1 MIIWPRLLFGL
12 SVARREIIYR
22 LLKSPGAPLIVRSVK
37 PANLGVGRALAWW
50 ARFEFSRIN
59 TELTILPEKIEDL

>member
-37 PANLGVGRALAWW
+37 PANLGVGRAATEEPASIVTLADV
-50 ARFEFSRIN
+50 
-59 TELTILPEKIEDL
+59 EDT